1 VLPSVRVVVLIAL
14 LCLAACQRP
23 SDRPQLGFK
32 PSTPVVVIA
41 AAGTPG
47 GPTPAP
53 AATATPPPPTARP
66 TQEPDAL
73 LVVNT
78 GALGLS
84 VRPAPGSP
92 DRLTSV
98 TDGTRLAP
106 TGEEQQAGTR
116 IWRKVRVPD
125 GREGWVAAEFTRAA
139 PAEGPA
145 LPP

>member
-1 VLPSVRVVVLIAL
+1 MAGVRF
-14 LCLAACQRP
+14 AACIVLLLLAGCGRP

-32 PSTPVVVIA
+32 PSTPVVVAVA
-41 AAGTPG
+41 AAAPAE
-47 GPTPAP
+47 PTPAP
-53 AATATPPPPTARP
+53 AATSTPPPPTAPP
-66 TQEPDAL
+66 TREPDAL
-73 LVVNT
+73 VVVNT

-98 TDGTRLAP
+98 ADGARLAP
-106 TGEEQQAGTR
+106 TGEEQQAGGR
-116 IWRKVRVPD
+116 AWRKVRVPD

-145 LPP
+145 LPR